1 MPRARNSKR
10 HQARM
15 LAFQVLYGLS
25 FSQVQSQDEL
35 RQAFMSYP
43 SREDEKTGDL
53 EAHEACAGF
62 AWELVFGV
70 WSMRDPIDAL
80 ISRFSQNWRIDRIGH
95 IEITVLRLA
104 LFELFFRNDTPPK
117 VVINEALELS
127 SHFAEAQARKF
138 INGILDAAVREHTKK
153 QADKA

>member
-1 MPRARNSKR
+1 
-10 HQARM
+10 M

-25 FSQVQSQDEL
+25 FAQVQNQDEL

-43 SREDEKTGDL
+43 SREDEKSEDL
-53 EAHEACAGF
+53 ESRGICSGF

-80 ISRFSQNWRIDRIGH
+80 ISRFSQNWRLDRIGH

-153 QADKA
+153 AADKA